1 MSNMENCDGKLKG
14 KGERGVGGEEKV
26 KVDIFWLNMTSLA
39 KIKS

>member
-1 MSNMENCDGKLKG
+1 MENWKG
-14 KGERGVGGEEKV
+14 REKGGVGGEEKV